1 MIFKGVREGRPYP
14 EQRLSTREWAQI
26 PPRQFRLDQLTTV
39 TTVLAL
45 DKLLSEDSTFY
56 GDLFAHVVQYRGEL
70 YLEDGLHRAVR
81 SALRN
86 RTIIHARLLDL
97 DAELAAA
104 QGRGGAAHELLAAA
118 GPAGNEPQRAARP
131 GSRCRADGA
140 ALELGAQAAH
150 RAARGEEEVLAQ
162 RRDARSGGQRLFRS
176 GGESSEPAETEA
188 GEVAAS
194 GMAGCQGGHA
204 LAAPD
209 RAVGKQR

>member
-97 DAELAAA
+97 DADPALATPMESTDQLAPVLA
-104 QGRGGAAHELLAAA
+104 RPVNPRRVGRG
-118 GPAGNEPQRAARP
+118 
-131 GSRCRADGA
+131 
-140 ALELGAQAAH
+140 AH
-150 RAARGEEEVLAQ
+150 RAGE
-162 RRDARSGGQRLFRS
+162 
-176 GGESSEPAETEA
+176 
-188 GEVAAS
+188 
-194 GMAGCQGGHA
+194 
-204 LAAPD
+204 
-209 RAVGKQR
+209 